1 MHNSDY
7 QTNVNI
13 VSSDFQFLHFSNSQF
28 RSDVKRRRLTCIF
41 ASSSARSLKD
51 SFEVLPITALLL
63 RGLIEELPSASTCE
77 DNVTQNT
84 SCFVVKGKVIFVGLL
99 FPSMLE
105 PQRGQVEVKI

>member
-84 SCFVVKGKVIFVGLL
+84 SCFVVEERLSLL
-99 FPSMLE
+99 GCFSLLC
-105 PQRGQVEVKI
+105 